1 MRMQRHSFLYY
12 HSPVVEALFN
22 VPLHGLAKQMLKTTP
37 KAIVLTLHH
46 GGHVG
51 AHLQKNFNELL
62 LLCVP
67 TWPSWPLLFES
78 HRTEGHV
85 SENHL

>member
-1 MRMQRHSFLYY
+1 MF
-12 HSPVVEALFN
+12 F
-22 VPLHGLAKQMLKTTP
+22 
-37 KAIVLTLHH
+37 TLRH

-62 LLCVP
+62 LLCAP
-67 TWPSWPLLFES
+67 TWPSWALSFES

-85 SENHL
+85 SENHLYQTFSKLHPAPLQFPESDLVAYCWWYDGGLGRK

>member
-1 MRMQRHSFLYY
+1 MVF
-12 HSPVVEALFN
+12 
-22 VPLHGLAKQMLKTTP
+22 
-37 KAIVLTLHH
+37 TLRH

-62 LLCVP
+62 LLCAP

-85 SENHL
+85 SENNLYTKTIIHVSVGESGGYSWRDKYLPY

>member
-1 MRMQRHSFLYY
+1 MVF
-12 HSPVVEALFN
+12 
-22 VPLHGLAKQMLKTTP
+22 
-37 KAIVLTLHH
+37 TLRH

-62 LLCVP
+62 LLCAP
-67 TWPSWPLLFES
+67 TWPSWPLSFES

-85 SENHL
+85 TENDSQSERANNAVHCFSMYQNRKE